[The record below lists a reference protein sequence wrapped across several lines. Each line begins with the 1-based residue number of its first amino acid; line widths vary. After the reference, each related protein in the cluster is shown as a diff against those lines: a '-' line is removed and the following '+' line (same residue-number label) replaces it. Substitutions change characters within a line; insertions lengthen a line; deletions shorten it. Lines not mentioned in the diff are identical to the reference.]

1 MSLVA
6 YSRTAPSFTDRVFD
20 LLDRVDYRQ
29 AITDAEKDA
38 VYRLR
43 YQAYLREGAIPEN
56 FSQRLSDRF
65 DDLDNTWIMGV
76 FVDGRLAGSIRLSI
90 SSPAYRDMPATK
102 VFPDFLESDL
112 DAEKTIIDPTRFVI
126 DQNMARSYPELP
138 YVTTRIGWMAGEYFD
153 ADAILATVRTEHQA
167 FYKRTFGHEL
177 VADARD
183 YPTLTK
189 PLSLMRLNY
198 AAMKERV
205 HRRYPFF
212 RSTQFE
218 RRALF
223 GAASGSAAIW
233 ASGGE
238 AAADAAAA
246 ASAVRPALAG

>member
-20 LLDRVDYRQ
+20 LLDHVDYRQ

-43 YQAYLREGAIPEN
+43 YEAYLREGAIPEN

-102 VFPDFLESDL
+102 VFPDFLESEL

-138 YVTTRIGWMAGEYFD
+138 YVTTRTRSSRRCAPSTRPSTSAPSGTSWSPTR
-153 ADAILATVRTEHQA
+153 ATI
-167 FYKRTFGHEL
+167 
-177 VADARD
+177 
-183 YPTLTK
+183 P
-189 PLSLMRLNY
+189 
-198 AAMKERV
+198 
-205 HRRYPFF
+205 
-212 RSTQFE
+212 RSPS
-218 RRALF
+218 RS
-223 GAASGSAAIW
+223 ASCGSTM
-233 ASGGE
+233 
-238 AAADAAAA
+238 
-246 ASAVRPALAG
+246 PP